1 MSGRHNEAVMRFI
14 NTMTQGKQVL
24 SNVKIA
30 DFGIVIM
37 KSEVIEGK
45 KQKTTE
51 LVFIW
56 CCHYSE
62 KIYERRVATEII
74 LGKKNHN
81 K

>member
-45 KQKTTE
+45 KQVN
-51 LVFIW
+51 LCLFG
-56 CCHYSE
+56 
-62 KIYERRVATEII
+62 AAII
-74 LGKKNHN
+74 QKRFMKEG
-81 K
+81 